1 MFKIVI
7 VYPTNHGGV
16 AVIAVPGTNLSPI
29 DLKVDEPT
37 TFEYVCVRATS
48 GQFSA
53 ILLVIYRPGSSAV
66 QLSFFDELSSVF
78 DAVATYQEAVYV
90 AGDVNIRLE
99 HCDDPVTKQFTDLLS
114 CYGFFVQPTTST
126 HQAGGTIDAVAS
138 ISRLKVSVVDVGLS
152 DHHLLTWSLPAL
164 KSPPSV
170 QTVSRRCWCQLDTE
184 QLCEQLLASPL
195 CQLSEWPEAIDDM
208 AAMYDSGVDCHIG
221 LSYTVSNYQ
230 SSSKAI

>member
-1 MFKIVI
+1 MFGITIV
-7 VYPTNHGGV
+7 VDRPRSRAGKADNLSTNHGGV

-90 AGDVNIRLE
+90 AGDVNIRVDC
-99 HCDDPVTKQFTDLLS
+99 CDDPVTKQFTDLLS
-114 CYGFFVQPTTST
+114 CYGFFVQPTTSQSCIKYST
-126 HQAGGTIDAVAS
+126 NKYQYQYQYQWS
-138 ISRLKVSVVDVGLS
+138 KYQYKYQC
-152 DHHLLTWSLPAL
+152 LTF
-164 KSPPSV
+164 K
-170 QTVSRRCWCQLDTE
+170 
-184 QLCEQLLASPL
+184 
-195 CQLSEWPEAIDDM
+195 
-208 AAMYDSGVDCHIG
+208 
-221 LSYTVSNYQ
+221 YQ
-230 SSSKAI
+230 YQYKYCA